1 MTDGQQQ
8 MDGTTQAVISVSE
21 SAQSA
26 YGGGDASPLQLGQS
40 GPPSSVDMG
49 LVPPRLIDTV
59 GFSYS
64 SDVLQLGDP
73 FSVTVPNPRG
83 VYTDKFL
90 RGQTIKLHL
99 RNPNV
104 KGNALTLKNTGVIVR
119 RRQSLSARGSQIQ
132 LDCADLGWHLVNNDA
147 PLKYRLQEPAT
158 LYDLLTDKRFID
170 PSWGLRGVRPD
181 TKADNLIRQALNNG
195 RAQAAIDTQSAL
207 GTLVYIQTEPGDKI
221 ADLIAQYA
229 RRQNCLVNV
238 SCDGYIQVWQP
249 NYDRESLF
257 GIELHDI
264 NDPARNRNLVL
275 DCYIDEDITSIYT
288 DVTCVG
294 EIVGGDLT
302 LDPAN
307 QNATKRYGT
316 FQNPNALPF
325 VHRKAFADGDIFT
338 VTNAKAQALWAYNRG
353 IFDSWSAVYVVRGHW
368 QRRDKDRAYWWE
380 SDQMCDVIDSV
391 NGLYGSFYV
400 RSVRC
405 DRDEQGDRTTVTL
418 GKPCL
423 QASFGQYPRPPV
435 IKGSVVDTSGRTT
448 TTQDPK
454 VQGSTTTV
462 LPR

>member
-1 MTDGQQQ
+1 MTDQQQQ

-90 RGQTIKLHL
+90 RGQTIKLQL

-104 KGNALTLKNTGVIVR
+104 KANALTLKHTGIIVR

-132 LDCADLGWHLVNNDA
+132 LDCADLGWHLVNNDT
-147 PLKYRLQEPAT
+147 PLKYRLQYAR
-158 LYDLLTDKRFID
+158 LYDLLTDPAFID
-170 PSWGLRGVRPD
+170 PSWGIRGVA
-181 TKADNLIRQALNNG
+181 ADNKTNRLLRQRVNNG
-195 RAQAAIDTQSAL
+195 RAQAAIDAQAAL
-207 GTLVYIQTEPGDKI
+207 GTLTYIQTEPGDKI
-221 ADLIAQYA
+221 ADLIAKYA
-229 RRQNCLVNV
+229 QRMNRLINV
-238 SCDGYIQVWQP
+238 SCDGYIQAWQP
-249 NYDRESLF
+249 DYDRESIF

-264 NDPARNRNLVL
+264 NDPARNRNQVL
-275 DCYIDEDITSIYT
+275 DVYIDEDVTSIYT

-302 LDPAN
+302 LDPAD

-316 FQNPNALPF
+316 FKNRNALPF
-325 VHRKAFADGDIFT
+325 VHRKAFADGDIFDKQT
-338 VTNAKAQALWAYNRG
+338 AAAQALWAYNRG

-368 QRRDKDRAYWWE
+368 QRRDRDRAYWWE

-391 NGLYGSFYV
+391 NGLYGSFYI

-418 GKPCL
+418 CKPCL
-423 QASFGQYPRPPV
+423 QASFGVYQRPPR
-435 IKGSVVDTSGRTT
+435 ITGSVVDTSGRTQT
-448 TTQDPK
+448 TDDPK
-454 VQGSTTTV
+454 YQGSTTEV
-462 LPR
+462 VAP